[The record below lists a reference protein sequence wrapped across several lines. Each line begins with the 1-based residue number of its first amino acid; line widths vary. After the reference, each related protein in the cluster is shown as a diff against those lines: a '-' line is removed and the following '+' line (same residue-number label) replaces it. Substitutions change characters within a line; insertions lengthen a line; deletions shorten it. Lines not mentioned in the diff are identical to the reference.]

1 MSELRIQTAR
11 ISYGGPDRLDVTRK
25 AGSPF
30 APSWELL
37 RWARNDGCTDAT
49 WETYSERYTAE
60 MRRSYRKHRAAW
72 DELLARGH
80 VVLVCYCVDHRR
92 CHRSLLASI
101 LVKLGAVYD
110 GELSP

>member
-11 ISYGGPDRLDVTRK
+11 ISYGGPSRLDVTRQD
-25 AGSPF
+25 GSPF

-37 RWARNDGCTDAT
+37 RWARQGPLADKG
-49 WETYSERYTAE
+49 WRIYSERYIAE

-72 DELLARGH
+72 DELLARDH
-80 VVLVCYCVDHRR
+80 VVLCCYCVDHRR
-92 CHRSLLASI
+92 CHRSLLAGI